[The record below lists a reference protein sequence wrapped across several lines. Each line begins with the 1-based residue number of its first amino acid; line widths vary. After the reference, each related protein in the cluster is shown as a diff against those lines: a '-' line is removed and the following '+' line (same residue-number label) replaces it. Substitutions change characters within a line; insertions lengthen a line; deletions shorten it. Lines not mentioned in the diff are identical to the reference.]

1 MFLEDADGFEGEGER
16 FVYFALEGVD
26 LGQVAEA
33 EGEEHGVDSFDFGV
47 GFGLFKDGF
56 GLVVA
61 VVAVWAGGYR
71 RWCWEKRS
79 AKWRQSSTLVLLAMS
94 ELWSSIIIL

>member
-1 MFLEDADGFEGEGER
+1 MLLEDADSFEGECEGSVD
-16 FVYFALEGVD
+16 FGLEGVD

-33 EGEEHGVDSFDFGV
+33 EGEEHGVDSFDLGV
-47 GFGLFKDGF
+47 SLGLFEDGF

-61 VVAVWAGGYR
+61 VVAVWVGGYR
-71 RWCWEKRS
+71 RWYWEKRS